1 MCGVAPQ
8 QEKKSGK
15 MTLNSPHLTLCGA
28 GGRPAGLMCAHALT
42 HTRPGQSPE
51 ASVATW
57 RARIMTSIM
66 SPYSEAEWERVAE
79 EESEREEREHF
90 LFHGCRSP
98 IVARP
103 AGAFSPRLQL
113 IGCPATWGWWLRG
126 RGSGRGGIAT
136 VKCPGRAGLRGLFFS
151 FLVGLSVVWAES
163 RSASLP
169 FFSSP
174 PDWSIFQ
181 FSCCCDFTAVQY
193 VIFNIIDTCQLSI
206 GKEHWWTQ
214 TLLEMKVCELCVF
227 YALEITRER
236 RLPAQGL
243 CTAETHLYM
252 SNYIT
257 VSYCWDVILLSLSW
271 YLYLLT
277 RYSFALNHSFRLM

>member
-8 QEKKSGK
+8 QEKTSGK

-42 HTRPGQSPE
+42 HTRPGRSPE

-90 LFHGCRSP
+90 PFRGCRSP

-113 IGCPATWGWWLRG
+113 IGCPAMGLVAKRAWEWGGDCYSKMPWPCRAQRLILFLFWLVWVLCEQRG
-126 RGSGRGGIAT
+126 QNY
-136 VKCPGRAGLRGLFFS
+136 
-151 FLVGLSVVWAES
+151 S

-214 TLLEMKVCELCVF
+214 TLLEMKLCELCVF
-227 YALEITRER
+227 YTLEITRER

-257 VSYCWDVILLSLSW
+257 VSLCNTALTVLIFISL
-271 YLYLLT
+271 
-277 RYSFALNHSFRLM
+277 N

>member
-90 LFHGCRSP
+90 PFHGCRSP

-103 AGAFSPRLQL
+103 AGAFSPQLQL

-126 RGSGRGGIAT
+126 RGSGRGGDCYSKMPWPCRAQRLIFFFFFGWFECCVSREVRTT
-136 VKCPGRAGLRGLFFS
+136 VDQPPSLSFHHHPIDLFFS
-151 FLVGLSVVWAES
+151 SLAVV
-163 RSASLP
+163 
-169 FFSSP
+169 
-174 PDWSIFQ
+174 
-181 FSCCCDFTAVQY
+181 
-193 VIFNIIDTCQLSI
+193 
-206 GKEHWWTQ
+206 
-214 TLLEMKVCELCVF
+214 TLLQFNMWFL
-227 YALEITRER
+227 I
-236 RLPAQGL
+236 
-243 CTAETHLYM
+243 
-252 SNYIT
+252 S
-257 VSYCWDVILLSLSW
+257 
-271 YLYLLT
+271 
-277 RYSFALNHSFRLM
+277 

>member
-90 LFHGCRSP
+90 PFHGCRSP

-103 AGAFSPRLQL
+103 AGAFSPQLQL

-126 RGSGRGGIAT
+126 CGSGRGGDCYS
-136 VKCPGRAGLRGLFFS
+136 KMPWPCRAQRLIFFS
-151 FLVGLSVVWAES
+151 FLVGLSVVWAE
-163 RSASLP
+163 RSELQSISLP
-169 FFSSP
+169 PFLFITTRLIYFSVLLLLWIYCS
-174 PDWSIFQ
+174 SI
-181 FSCCCDFTAVQY
+181 CDF
-193 VIFNIIDTCQLSI
+193 
-206 GKEHWWTQ
+206 
-214 TLLEMKVCELCVF
+214 
-227 YALEITRER
+227 
-236 RLPAQGL
+236 
-243 CTAETHLYM
+243 
-252 SNYIT
+252 
-257 VSYCWDVILLSLSW
+257 
-271 YLYLLT
+271 
-277 RYSFALNHSFRLM
+277 